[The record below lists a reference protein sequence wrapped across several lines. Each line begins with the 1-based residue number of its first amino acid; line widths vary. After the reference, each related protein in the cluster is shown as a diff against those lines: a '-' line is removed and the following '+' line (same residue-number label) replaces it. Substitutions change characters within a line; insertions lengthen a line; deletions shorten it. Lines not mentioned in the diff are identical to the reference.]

1 METEEIIMFIGAA
14 VSILAGVGL
23 LLGSISAIAVVH
35 DTNDKI
41 KKLLKEQKV
50 KTGKAKRPSK
60 KG

>member
-1 METEEIIMFIGAA
+1 MFIGAA